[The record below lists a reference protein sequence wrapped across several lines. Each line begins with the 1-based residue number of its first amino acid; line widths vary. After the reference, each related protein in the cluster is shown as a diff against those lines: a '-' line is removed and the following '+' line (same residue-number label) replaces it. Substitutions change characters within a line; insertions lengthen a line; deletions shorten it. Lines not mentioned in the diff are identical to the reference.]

1 VRAVPDRLKTERL
14 ILRHWRP
21 SDQAP
26 FARLNGDRCVMRSF
40 ARTRTP
46 EESRAEIERFD
57 ASFDRD
63 GLGFWAVEAPGVAE
77 FIGFVGCYP
86 VNPALPFAPG
96 VEAGWRLD
104 RTFWGRGYAPEAAR
118 AALADTFGLCGL
130 PEIVA
135 DAAVPNLPF
144 PASDGAPGD
153 AAGPGRGFRSPAR
166 SRGAS
171 HAPPR
176 ALPAAR
182 QGFSGLTGAAT

>member
-14 ILRHWRP
+14 ILRRWRP

-26 FARLNGDRCVMRSF
+26 FARLNGDRCVMRFF

-63 GLGFWAVEAPGVAE
+63 GFGFWAVEAHGVGE

-118 AALADTFGLCGL
+118 AALADAFGRCGL

-135 DAAVPNLPF
+135 DAAVPNLPSRRVMERLGMRRD
-144 PASDGAPGD
+144 PAADFDHPLVPEGHPM
-153 AAGPGRGFRSPAR
+153 RRHVLYR
-166 SRGAS
+166 
-171 HAPPR
+171 
-176 ALPAAR
+176 LPAQDFRA
-182 QGFSGLTGAAT
+182 

>member
-1 VRAVPDRLKTERL
+1 
-14 ILRHWRP
+14 
-21 SDQAP
+21 
-26 FARLNGDRCVMRSF
+26 MRFF

-63 GLGFWAVEAPGVAE
+63 GFGFWAVEAHGVGE

-118 AALADTFGLCGL
+118 AALADAFGRCGL

-135 DAAVPNLPF
+135 DAAVPNLPSRRVMERLGMRRD
-144 PASDGAPGD
+144 PAADFDHPLVPEGHPM
-153 AAGPGRGFRSPAR
+153 RRHVLYR
-166 SRGAS
+166 
-171 HAPPR
+171 
-176 ALPAAR
+176 LPAQDFRA
-182 QGFSGLTGAAT
+182 